1 MIFHSD
7 MHIHSFASTC
17 CQDEKQTPENI
28 VPLLA
33 KHGYK
38 KVGFADHVWISKDIE
53 PSHFYSKQTGERHL
67 EMLDFVHSCKWEIEV
82 LVGCETDMMAPGVFG
97 ISPEFK
103 EKMDYVVMATDHFH
117 MTNFVE
123 QPEDK
128 TAKGLGQHMLKFFIS
143 AAQSGIPDILV
154 HPFFPYGYVA
164 LYDDSIASLSD
175 AELLDAF
182 SIAASNNVGIEINK
196 CYLPNPQY
204 ERFFSLETP
213 LRVLSLAKQA
223 GCTFTLGSDSHSL
236 RSFGVLDKLQTL
248 AKSLELTE
256 KDIHPLAQITKVK
269 KVVKK
274 VKKVVKK
281 A

>member
-1 MIFHSD
+1 MIFLSD
-7 MHIHSFASTC
+7 MHIHSFASVC

-38 KVGFADHVWISKDIE
+38 KIGFVDHVWISRDIE
-53 PSHFYSKQTGERHL
+53 PSHFYKTQNGERHL
-67 EMLDFVHSCKWEIEV
+67 ELLNFIHSCKWEIEV
-82 LVGCETDMMAPGVFG
+82 LVGCEADMKAPGVFG
-97 ISPEFK
+97 ITQEFK

-117 MTNFVE
+117 MTDFVE

-128 TAKGLGQHMLKFFIS
+128 TPEGVGKHMLKFFIS
-143 AAQSGIPDILV
+143 AAKSGLADILV
-154 HPFFPYGYVA
+154 HPFFPYGYVD
-164 LYDDSIASLSD
+164 LYDKSIASLSD

-182 SIAASNNVGIEINK
+182 SIAASNNIGIEINK

-223 GCTFTLGSDSHSL
+223 GCTFTLGSDAHSL
-236 RSFGVLDKLQTL
+236 ASFGILNKLQDL
-248 AKSLELTE
+248 AKSLYLTE
-256 KDIHPLAQITKVK
+256 DNIHHLAKINK
-269 KVVKK
+269 VKK
-274 VKKVVKK
+274 VKKVKK
-281 A
+281 VIKS